1 MPQRLGQNFLTD
13 RAVAGRIIRSAKVG
27 PGSTVLEVGPG
38 RGALTHQLAAS
49 LAESG
54 GTLTVVEFDSALVS
68 ELRERFVDNKHVD
81 VVEADARAVDSDE
94 LPLVAGRSYTLVA
107 NLPYYAA
114 TPIIRN
120 FLESNHPPLRMVVM
134 VQREVA
140 NEMQAEPGEM
150 SMLSLAVQVYS
161 DVRVLFD
168 VPPEAFTPRPKVT
181 SSVLEL
187 TPRPEPLVAVEQGEN
202 FFKLAKAGFKAPRK
216 QLHNS
221 LAGGLNIDV
230 PLAKSLVE
238 SAEIDSERRPATL
251 SIAEW
256 KSLFASWDAAGKPF
270 VVHGTSRRKR
280 AEALKR

>member
-13 RAVAGRIIRSAKVG
+13 RSVAGRIIRASKISTD
-27 PGSTVLEVGPG
+27 STVLEVGPG

-49 LAESG
+49 AA
-54 GTLTVVEFDSALVS
+54 TLTVVEFDRQLAF
-68 ELRERFVDNKHVD
+68 ELREKFAGNKSVD
-81 VVEADARAVDSDE
+81 VVEADARSLDPDS
-94 LPLVAGRSYTLVA
+94 LPLISGRSYTLVA

-120 FLESNHPPLRMVVM
+120 FLESTHPPLRMVVM

-150 SMLSLAVQVYS
+150 SMLSLAVQVYA
-161 DVRVLFD
+161 DVRVLFH

-187 TPRPEPLVAVEQGEN
+187 MPRSEPLVSPEHGEN

-230 PLAKSLVE
+230 PMARSLVE

-256 KSLFASWDAAGKPF
+256 KALFASWDNAGKPF
-270 VVHGTSRRKR
+270 VVHGTSRRNR
-280 AEALKR
+280 AEALNR